1 MSLENILFSVYS
13 SSVQEIVAVDDSWN
27 NAYLFWIYFLFD
39 EISAHLLPP
48 WGFVYEI
55 KFPASQDLDY

>member
-1 MSLENILFSVYS
+1 M
-13 SSVQEIVAVDDSWN
+13 QEIVAVDDSWN
-27 NAYLFWIYFLFD
+27 NAYLFWNYFLFD